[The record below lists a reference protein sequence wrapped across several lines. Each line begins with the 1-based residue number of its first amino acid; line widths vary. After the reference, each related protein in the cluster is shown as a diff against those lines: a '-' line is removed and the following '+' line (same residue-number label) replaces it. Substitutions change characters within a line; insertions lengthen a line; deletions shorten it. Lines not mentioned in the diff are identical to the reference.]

1 LCDYFIAE
9 GGEQFISI
17 GRFTSPDKLKIIR
30 REHIPLSQFGIE
42 ESAYYLFDNVELHEI
57 QDSMGCYCKNNLI
70 QNDTVSTIPSKD
82 KPMFETD
89 LNKLKLDNS
98 VILKNVNFEFNS
110 YVLLPD
116 ADTIL
121 KTLLTYLRDNPEIRI
136 LISGHTD
143 DLGSDEYNLEL
154 SINRA
159 KSVYNWLINN
169 GIDSDRL
176 KFNGFG
182 KSRPLFK
189 DTDEKFRALNRRV
202 EVKLLD
208 NF

>member
-57 QDSMGCYCKNNLI
+57 QDSMECYCKNSLI